1 MLGTKLIRMMILS
14 KDGLRRQ
21 AMAPWEPVC
30 FGMEHGELKMA
41 IRERVLNQLAT
52 MEQDLDHAWKTG
64 EAGAWDA
71 ALQRMKDTRNLC
83 QQGLPT
89 SAYSVYGEIC
99 DGMVLALEKTIEN
112 GLENVQEDVV
122 FLLFE
127 LVRHIKEQAGNEQH
141 FKKEI
146 FFLPYKVS
154 MWDSLES
161 VWKAADEDR
170 EHCIAYVLPIPYCDR
185 NPDGTAGEWHC
196 ERAEF
201 PKNVPTLDWQTVDLK
216 AWHPDVIFF
225 HNPYDEF
232 NKVTS
237 VDFHYYSRTLKECTD
252 KLVYIPYFV
261 LGEPEFGDKSE
272 EEIREMEEAFE
283 HFVLTPGVFN
293 AHQTIVQSEAM
304 RRVYI
309 DVLARGTNVTD
320 RAFWE
325 ERILGLGSPKFD
337 KVAESKKEDYE
348 LPEEWA
354 KIIRGRKTILYNTGL
369 TAMLEHKEKY
379 LDKIRSVL
387 ETFKA
392 QEDVV
397 LWWRPHPLLRSTFQ
411 SMHPE
416 LLGEYDEIVS
426 AYRQESWGIY
436 DDTPELERAIAC
448 TDGYYGD
455 WSSVVQLY
463 EKTGKKVFIQNCSG
477 EYGEPRRFNGNTHF
491 MDVAHHGGYV
501 YFSETSFN
509 GLFRCKEGET
519 QAEFL
524 GRFPGEDLWQGD
536 LHRNVFVRGDKLYF
550 IPLNGHG
557 IAVYDCRNGAFKLLT
572 IPECHKKHVHYVQCV
587 EIGREIMLI
596 PVNLDT
602 PFVLF
607 DLEDEGIRII
617 HGLAEKIAIFIPQ
630 PTRYGVFS
638 AYGST
643 VIKNTLYLAVECTNV
658 ILKISLCNYD
668 VSCRVLPFEIHVRY
682 MNCIGSCLCFTAME
696 HVVATWNFKTGNY
709 KVYDIPYEVME
720 ENYPYLHVVESG
732 SDLLIIPGRED
743 RFWKL
748 NPTEEKWTNLS
759 YKFPDGFERD
769 FRGPLLF
776 LGYDLR
782 EDEKLILYPRAGN
795 GILVYDMNME
805 SFVLNSIHYT
815 DDLGRKLNDGYKR
828 NIVSEN
834 DLLFEGVL
842 SISAFIDFYKNNS
855 SDRLSGAS
863 SESFGKKIYG
873 DVLETYMRD

>member
-1 MLGTKLIRMMILS
+1 
-14 KDGLRRQ
+14 
-21 AMAPWEPVC
+21 
-30 FGMEHGELKMA
+30 MA
-41 IRERVLNQLAT
+41 IKQRALRKLEAAKNHMLRALGAGDAT
-52 MEQDLDHAWKTG
+52 ALEEACQDLT
-64 EAGAWDA
+64 DA
-71 ALQRMKDTRNLC
+71 RNLC
-83 QQGLPT
+83 KEGLPRQ
-89 SAYSVYGEIC
+89 SYAAYEEVYDGLILAVQKIIEDGEEGIQEE
-99 DGMVLALEKTIEN
+99 VLALCQELLQHLEKETER
-112 GLENVQEDVV
+112 ET
-122 FLLFE
+122 
-127 LVRHIKEQAGNEQH
+127 R

-146 FFLPYKVS
+146 FFLPYKSS

-161 VWKAADEDR
+161 VWKAACEDK
-170 EHCIAYVLPIPYCDR
+170 EHCNAYVMPIPYADR
-185 NPDGTAGEWHC
+185 NPDGSVAQWHC
-196 ERAEF
+196 ERDQF
-201 PKNVPTLDWQTVDLK
+201 PKYVPTLDWQQVDLK
-216 AWHPDVIFF
+216 AWHPEVIFY
-225 HNPYDEF
+225 HNPYDEC

-237 VDFHYYSRTLKECTD
+237 VDFHYYSRNLKECTD

-261 LGEPEFGDKSE
+261 LGEPEFDGKSE
-272 EEIREMEEAFE
+272 EKIKEIEEKYE
-283 HFVLTPGVFN
+283 HFVLVPGVFN
-293 AHQTIVQSEAM
+293 AHKTIVQSENM
-304 RRVYI
+304 RRLYI

-379 LDKIRSVL
+379 IEKIRSVL

-392 QEDVV
+392 QKDVV

-426 AYRQESWGIY
+426 TYRQEGWGIY

-477 EYGEPRRFNGNTHF
+477 EHGELRRFNGNTHF
-491 MDVAHHGGYV
+491 MDVAHHGGYI

-509 GLFRCKEGET
+509 GLFRCKEGDT
-519 QAEFL
+519 KAEFL

-557 IAVYDCRNGAFKLLT
+557 IAVYDCRNGAFKIIT
-572 IPECHKKHVHYVQCV
+572 IPYSHKKYVHYVQCV
-587 EIGREIMLI
+587 EVGSKIMLI

-607 DLEDEGIRII
+607 DLKDEGIKII
-617 HGLAEKIAIFIPQ
+617 HGLAEKIASLIPQ

-638 AYGST
+638 AYGLT
-643 VIKNTLYLAVECTNV
+643 VIDNTLYLAVECTNIIV
-658 ILKISLCNYD
+658 KISLCNYK
-668 VSCRVLPFEIHVRY
+668 VSCRVLPFEIHMRY
-682 MNCIGSCLCFTAME
+682 MNCIGSCLYFTAME
-696 HVVATWNFKTGNY
+696 HVVAVWDFKTEHY
-709 KVYDIPYEVME
+709 KVYDIPYEAME

-769 FRGPLLF
+769 FRGSLLF
-776 LGYDLR
+776 LGYELR
-782 EDEKLILYPRAGN
+782 KDVKLILYPRAGN

-805 SFVLNSIHYT
+805 SFALYSIHYT
-815 DDLGRKLNDGYKR
+815 EDLGQKLNDGYKR
-828 NIVSEN
+828 NIISEN
-834 DLLFEGVL
+834 DLLFEGAL
-842 SISAFIDFYKNNS
+842 SISVFIDFYKKNNS
-855 SDRLSGAS
+855 SQLGGAP